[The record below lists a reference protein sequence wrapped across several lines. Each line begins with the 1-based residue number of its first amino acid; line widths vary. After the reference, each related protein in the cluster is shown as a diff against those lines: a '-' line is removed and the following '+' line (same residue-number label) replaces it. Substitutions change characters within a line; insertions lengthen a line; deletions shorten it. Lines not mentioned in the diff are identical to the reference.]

1 MARADEEVQLN
12 TMKDPKTPNGTA
24 AIAENADPSRIGEAI
39 RRVVELTGGM
49 DWLEPGQ
56 TVVIKPAL
64 NSDGLFPFTAS
75 PVSCAELVRMC
86 LARGAAKVYVADEM
100 GKLEPIPQHIAA

>member
-1 MARADEEVQLN
+1 MNALDKGAN
-12 TMKDPKTPNGTA
+12 TNSTA
-24 AIAENADPSRIGEAI
+24 AIAENADPSRTGEAI

-56 TVVIKPAL
+56 TVVIKPSL
-64 NSDGLFPFTAS
+64 NSSGQFPFTSS

-86 LARGAAKVYVADEM
+86 RVVHHQDLHHR
-100 GKLEPIPQHIAA
+100 